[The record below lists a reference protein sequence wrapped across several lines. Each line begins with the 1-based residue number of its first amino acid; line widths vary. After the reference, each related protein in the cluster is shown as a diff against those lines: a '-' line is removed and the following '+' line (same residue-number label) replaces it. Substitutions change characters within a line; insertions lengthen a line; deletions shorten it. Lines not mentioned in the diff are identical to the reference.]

1 MAAAPVPLL
10 SARDLHK
17 AFGARTLLNGG
28 TLNISK
34 GDRVAL
40 VGVNGSGKS
49 TLLKMLVGEEPFDG
63 GIVER
68 SRDASMIYLSQE
80 PSFPGDQVVLDAALC
95 GLGAWYDAY
104 RAYSEATARVSAG
117 DYDALDAQQEQA
129 EKLEQHGG
137 WEREHEAR
145 ALLSRLGV
153 RDCDALMGTLSG
165 GELRRVA
172 LARLLVAKPDLG
184 VLDEPTNHLDA
195 DTIEWLEEYFSEQY
209 PGALLFVT
217 HDRYFLDAL
226 ATRVVEIDF
235 AKLHSYEG
243 DYDDFLELKAERY
256 AQEDRAEQNRQNLVR
271 REQAWLRR
279 GAKARS
285 TKQKA
290 RIQRAEAVIA
300 ERAPERN
307 SNLSVFADAS
317 RLGKTIL
324 EADNIT
330 VGVPRSEADGGPEA
344 PWRVLTNTF
353 ELRLCPGDRIGIVGP
368 NGAGKST
375 LLSALL
381 GDTEPTSGK
390 ILRGKNTKFAYFDQK
405 RLGLED
411 TWSVFDN
418 VAGREDA
425 MNRGGAMVEKG
436 GEKVE
441 LRSYLE
447 GFMFDAHKQRQPVGS
462 LSGGERAR
470 VSLAKVLAEGA
481 NVLVLDEPTN
491 DLDTASLAAVEEL
504 LIAWGGC
511 ALLVSHDRAF
521 LDRVATG
528 ILSFEPVEGQ
538 PSNVV
543 LYPGNYDQYLRLRA
557 EVKREAAALAKSIAP
572 PRNSSPPASKA
583 PPATKPAAD
592 APMPKFR
599 VAEAPPKAATGP
611 KLSFKERQE
620 LEQLPAKIEAE
631 ETRIAELET
640 TLADPAF
647 YAARATEL
655 PKMQSTLDAART
667 GISQMMD
674 RWEKLEARSNAT

>member
-10 SARDLHK
+10 SARDVHK
-17 AFGARTLLNGG
+17 AFGARTLLAGG
-28 TLNISK
+28 TLNVSK

-49 TLLKMLVGEEPFDG
+49 TLLKMLVGEEPYDT

-80 PSFPGDQVVLDAALC
+80 PSFPADLTALEAALG
-95 GLGAWYDAY
+95 GLGAWYEAY
-104 RAYSEATARVSAG
+104 VAYTAATAKLTEG
-117 DYDALDAQQEQA
+117 DYSALDAQQEHA
-129 EKLEQHGG
+129 DKLEQHGG

-153 RDCDALMGTLSG
+153 RDVQARMGTMSG
-165 GELRRVA
+165 GEVRRVA

-195 DTIEWLEEYFSEQY
+195 DTIEWLEEYFADTY

-235 AKLHSYEG
+235 AKLHTYEG
-243 DYDDFLELKAERY
+243 SYDDFLEQKATRL
-256 AQEDRAEQNRQNLVR
+256 ALEDRTEQNRQNLVR

-307 SNLSVFADAS
+307 ATLNVFADAS

-324 EADNIT
+324 EAEAIT
-330 VGVPRSEADGGPEA
+330 VGVPTSTEPGA
-344 PWRVLTNTF
+344 PYRILTETF

-381 GDTEPTSGK
+381 GESEPTSGK
-390 ILRGKNTKFAYFDQK
+390 IVRGKNTKFAYFDQR

-411 TWSVFDN
+411 SWSVFDN

-425 MNRGGAMVEKG
+425 MNRGGAMVERG
-436 GEKVE
+436 GEKIE

-491 DLDTASLAAVEEL
+491 DLDTASLAAVEDML
-504 LIAWGGC
+504 LSWNGC

-528 ILSFEPVEGQ
+528 ILSFEPTIDG
-538 PSNVV
+538 PSKVV
-543 LYPGNYDQYLRLRA
+543 LYPGNYDQYIRLRA
-557 EVKREAAALAKSIAP
+557 EAKKSLTPPKPSAP
-572 PRNSSPPASKA
+572 PNASASPPAPVAAA
-583 PPATKPAAD
+583 PKSASLA
-592 APMPKFR
+592 
-599 VAEAPPKAATGP
+599 
-611 KLSFKERQE
+611 KLSFKEKQE
-620 LEQLPAKIEAE
+620 LEELPARIEAE
-631 ETRIAELET
+631 EANIAELAT
-640 TLADPAF
+640 TLADPQF
-647 YAARATEL
+647 YATRAAELPALQKKIDAARANVERM
-655 PKMQSTLDAART
+655 MQ
-667 GISQMMD
+667 
-674 RWEKLEARSNAT
+674 RWELLEQRREGQ